1 MLEFP
6 LKEALT
12 FDDVLVEPAK
22 TKILPSDTDVSTQ
35 LTKKIKLNIPVI
47 SSPMDTVTES
57 RMAIAMAQIGG
68 IGVIHRN
75 ISIEEQVE
83 EVSKVKRYESGMIVD
98 PITLGPHNKIFEAL
112 EIMKKN
118 KISGLPITENGKLVG
133 ILTNR
138 DLRFETRTDL
148 EIKDVMTGKEK
159 LVTAMVGITMENA
172 INILHEHRIEKLP
185 VVDENFN
192 LKGLITVKD
201 ILKKIS
207 YPNATKDPM
216 GRLCVGAA
224 IGVGEEAIE
233 RAEALINAGADVI
246 VIDTAHGHSERV
258 LDTAKEIK
266 KRFPEVE
273 LIAGNIATSQGALDL
288 MEAGVDAIKV
298 GVGPG
303 SICTTR
309 VVTGV
314 GVPQIT
320 AIAEAYSVAK
330 KFGIP
335 VISDGGIKYSGDITK
350 AIAAGAHAVMIG
362 NLLAGTDESPG
373 EIILY
378 QGRSYKSY
386 RGMGSIGALK
396 KGARDR
402 YAQEGI
408 GEAKIV
414 PEGIEGRV
422 PYRGSVSKIVELLVG
437 GLRAGMGYA
446 GCRTLKELREKA
458 RFIKITNAGLKE
470 SHVHDVIITE
480 EAPNYRIE

>member
-22 TKILPSDTDVSTQ
+22 TKILTSDTDVSTQ

-98 PITLGPHNKIFEAL
+98 PITLGPHNKIYEAL

-159 LVTAMVGITMENA
+159 LITAMVGITMENA
-172 INILHEHRIEKLP
+172 IKILHEHRIEKLP
-185 VVDENFN
+185 VVDENFH

-207 YPNATKDPM
+207 YPNATKDSM

-258 LDTAKEIK
+258 LDTAKKIK

-273 LIAGNIATSQGALDL
+273 LIAGNIATSHGALDL
-288 MEAGVDAIKV
+288 IEAGVDAIKV

-309 VVTGV
+309 VVTSV
-314 GVPQIT
+314 GVTQIT
-320 AIAEAYSVAK
+320 AIAEA
-330 KFGIP
+330 
-335 VISDGGIKYSGDITK
+335 
-350 AIAAGAHAVMIG
+350 
-362 NLLAGTDESPG
+362 
-373 EIILY
+373 
-378 QGRSYKSY
+378 
-386 RGMGSIGALK
+386 
-396 KGARDR
+396 
-402 YAQEGI
+402 
-408 GEAKIV
+408 
-414 PEGIEGRV
+414 
-422 PYRGSVSKIVELLVG
+422 
-437 GLRAGMGYA
+437 
-446 GCRTLKELREKA
+446 
-458 RFIKITNAGLKE
+458 
-470 SHVHDVIITE
+470 
-480 EAPNYRIE
+480 